1 MNEEIMSFMPQKIK
15 QSLVRLAPLYW
26 SRLEEIRIRI
36 GRPIELILY
45 RQSYFLTTS
54 GKLTESPHLGM
65 IAEVEDGHKIMNL
78 ISRHSVYAIEEELR
92 RGYITVNG
100 GHRVGIA
107 GRAVVEEGKVKMLKE
122 IRSFNIRIA
131 REIKGIANPL
141 LPRLLKDNQLLS
153 TLIISPPRCGKT
165 TLLRDLIRLL
175 SYGSKENQC
184 FGQKVGVVDE
194 RSEIASCMEG
204 IPQHD
209 LGPRVDVLDACPKA
223 EGMIMLIRS
232 MGPDVI
238 ATDEIGSLKD
248 AEAILEAIHAG
259 VKIIT
264 TAHGYSLEDIK
275 ARPSLLPLFEQPVFD
290 RYLILSNRNGVGTI
304 EALLDGKERKI
315 SEWAGGMRSCLS

>member
-1 MNEEIMSFMPQKIK
+1 MNDDIMSFMPQRIK
-15 QSLVRLAPLYW
+15 QSLAHLAPLKW
-26 SRLEEIRIRI
+26 SRMEEIRIRI
-36 GRPIELILY
+36 GRPIELIID
-45 RQSYFLTTS
+45 RQSFFLTPD
-54 GKLTESPHLGM
+54 GGLTGLHQHGM
-65 IAEVEDGHKIMNL
+65 IADVEDGHKIMNL

-92 RGYITVNG
+92 RGYITIKG

-107 GRAVVEEGKVKMLKE
+107 GRTVVEEGKVKMLKE

-131 REIKGIANPL
+131 REVKGIANSL
-141 LPRLLKDNQLLS
+141 LPKLLHHNQLLS

-175 SYGSKENQC
+175 SYGSKEHHC
-184 FGQKVGVVDE
+184 LGQKVGVVDE
-194 RSEIASCMEG
+194 RSEIASCMDG

-223 EGMIMLIRS
+223 EGMLMLIRS

-238 ATDEIGSLKD
+238 ATDEIGSPKD
-248 AEAILEAIHAG
+248 TEAILEAIHAG

-275 ARPSLLPLFEQPVFD
+275 ARPSLRPLFDQPIFD
-290 RYLILSNRNGVGTI
+290 RYLILSNRIGVGTI
-304 EALLDGKERKI
+304 EAILDSKEQKI
-315 SEWAGGMRSCLS
+315 NERAGGVAHA